1 MAGDQGPLEDL
12 SLEDG
17 LDSFYNGES
26 TGTVNLQPMPMAL
39 GSADA
44 SPAAGGAAGAADG
57 LTGEGV
63 AAKAGAFAAAASTSA
78 AALIVGKL
86 SMSQMIEGVGGA
98 VVPTSLAPV
107 KERAGKFLQTA
118 QPWREFLLPL
128 SLPSAADGCARMTT
142 NAYNYQTNY
151 AILFV
156 CQLLLTVILQPSAL
170 MSIVIL
176 AVVWVF
182 FLKKN
187 DDPDWHPEVGGVKLG
202 PVQRW
207 LALAAVTVLVLLFM
221 AGSAIS
227 DAIFFFVLLAFA
239 HSIFHGAS
247 AKGVGVAQDI
257 DPAEI

>member
-17 LDSFYNGES
+17 LDSFYNSES

-39 GSADA
+39 GSAD
-44 SPAAGGAAGAADG
+44 PAPATEGTAADG
-57 LTGEGV
+57 PKGEGV
-63 AAKAGAFAAAASTSA
+63 AAAAGAFAAAASTSA
-78 AALIVGKL
+78 AALIGGKL
-86 SMSQMIEGVGGA
+86 SMSQIVEGVGGA

-128 SLPSAADGCARMTT
+128 SLPTAADGCARMTT

-156 CQLLLTVILQPSAL
+156 GQLLLTIVLQPSAL

-247 AKGVGVAQDI
+247 AKGVATAQDI